1 MAYTSG
7 LRMLMDDLKKII
19 HGNHN
24 PLFNNNPMILSER
37 PQFQLL
43 YRELDSI
50 VQTLSNIHH
59 HHELEKVRN
68 LKKRFKDV
76 AEEAQDTIDLY
87 LSAVTVDFGDIGLS
101 PTSDVFKTS
110 LDLENVM
117 KSLKSLKVEVTTI
130 NSDIMKMD
138 PSPRINSLK
147 THSARDAAG
156 TSTSSTRSPLG
167 KMKPSMEEIVVGFD
181 RDAGI
186 IRDKLTEDT
195 KQLCVVSIVG
205 MGGLGKTTLATKLFN
220 DPFIKYHFH
229 IRAWATVSE
238 TYVRRDLLIQILTST
253 GGVKKDLEKDH
264 DSALREKLH
273 KKLIR
278 RRYLI
283 VIDDIW
289 SIEAWDDLK
298 LFFPHDNTASR
309 ILLTSRQ
316 NDVALHVKP
325 DGFVHSLPYLTEEE
339 SWELL
344 KKKVFH
350 GDECPEWF
358 IKPGRHIAR
367 KCHGLPLS
375 VVVMAGVLAQE
386 PTNQDLWE
394 EVACS
399 VSSYIV
405 GEQKGCLE
413 TLALSY
419 YHLPDHLRECFLYLG
434 GFSEDFR
441 INVKKA
447 IRSWVAEGFIEEDGN
462 RSLEDTAKAYLMD
475 LINRNLVIVERRNEI
490 GDVKACKLH
499 DLVRELCGQKA
510 KEEGFFLKIDLTAS
524 STQLLEGIGYEQ
536 HRIFTNQSVNVLKMP
551 HSLTRTVRTLCYF
564 HVIEGTFDSIP
575 RCFVL
580 LRVLDLQDCRAH
592 DFPQGFFSSLVH
604 LRYLAI
610 WYSHLVNLRHLWSN
624 CLLHL
629 PYNEKPLNLH
639 SVSKVKFKD
648 GVDNFQKCFPNIRK
662 LALWDC
668 VDFHNY
674 SKYLEL
680 LPYLENLK
688 LMGRWSTTLPLGP
701 IAFPAT
707 LKKLSLLRCDLPW
720 SDMSII
726 QLLPNLE
733 VLKLENSFRLTG
745 GQWDACE
752 QQFRQLKL
760 LKLKYL
766 DIKQWAASSTSFPCL
781 KQLLVLEC
789 WDLEE
794 IPLEI
799 GEIATLELI
808 EIVRCSKSLVNS
820 ERVSDQ
826 QNHPLAMHF
835 GAAGWAGS
843 AQRARV
849 RELQVGQA
857 VGLSGLATPHLN
869 KMAYSGLRILMDDL
883 KKIIHGNHNPLFNNN
898 PMILSERPQFQL
910 LYQEL
915 DSIIQTLS
923 DIHQHH
929 RHHHHELETVGN
941 LKKRLKD
948 AAEEAQDII
957 DLYLSAVTV
966 DFSDSEPASTSSH
979 VSKTSLDLKNVKRSI
994 ESIKVEFMTI
1004 DIHNMKID
1012 PTPRIDTRSPSR
1024 KMKPSMEEFVV
1035 GHDRDA
1041 EIVRDKLVE
1050 DTKQLSIVSIVGMGG
1065 IAFNKTMKKTMTFNF
1080 GEKLHK
1086 NLIGRRYLIIID
1098 DIWSIKVWDDLKVFF
1113 PHENTGSRILL
1124 TTRVNEVALHVK
1136 PHGFVHSLPCLTEEE
1151 SWELLKQKVFHG
1163 DECPEWLIKHG
1174 MQIAE
1179 KCHGLPLSVVVMAG
1193 VLAEESMNHDLWE
1206 EIACSVS
1213 SYIFGDQSGCLAT
1226 LALSY
1231 HHLPDHLRECFL
1243 YLGGFPEDFRFD
1255 IERLIWLWVAE
1266 GFIEEAGNRSLEDTA
1281 KANLMDLINRNL
1293 VIIAKRDEIGDVIAC
1308 KLHDLVREL
1317 CVQKAKEEGLF
1328 LKIDSPTSS
1337 SQLLEGSTYEHRRIF
1352 TNQNVNFLNI
1362 PHSLIRTIRT
1372 LLSFHVSLHLLKSNP
1387 HSFVL
1392 LRVLDLRESRSRD
1405 SPQWLALLVHLRCE
1419 LPWSHMSI
1427 IQLLP
1432 NLEVLKLE
1440 RNVFTT
1446 GRQWDASEQQFR
1458 QLKFLMLKDF
1468 DIKQW
1473 EASSA
1478 SFPCLKHLSVS
1489 RCKDLEE
1496 IPLEIGEIATLELI
1510 EIDTCNKSV
1519 VESVKRIKQE
1529 QDNEGNDELKIIVDG
1544 MELSFYSSQRGSS
1557 ESE

>member
-1 MAYTSG
+1 
-7 LRMLMDDLKKII
+7 
-19 HGNHN
+19 
-24 PLFNNNPMILSER
+24 
-37 PQFQLL
+37 
-43 YRELDSI
+43 
-50 VQTLSNIHH
+50 
-59 HHELEKVRN
+59 
-68 LKKRFKDV
+68 
-76 AEEAQDTIDLY
+76 
-87 LSAVTVDFGDIGLS
+87 
-101 PTSDVFKTS
+101 
-110 LDLENVM
+110 
-117 KSLKSLKVEVTTI
+117 
-130 NSDIMKMD
+130 
-138 PSPRINSLK
+138 
-147 THSARDAAG
+147 
-156 TSTSSTRSPLG
+156 
-167 KMKPSMEEIVVGFD
+167 
-181 RDAGI
+181 
-186 IRDKLTEDT
+186 
-195 KQLCVVSIVG
+195 
-205 MGGLGKTTLATKLFN
+205 
-220 DPFIKYHFH
+220 
-229 IRAWATVSE
+229 
-238 TYVRRDLLIQILTST
+238 
-253 GGVKKDLEKDH
+253 
-264 DSALREKLH
+264 
-273 KKLIR
+273 
-278 RRYLI
+278 
-283 VIDDIW
+283 
-289 SIEAWDDLK
+289 
-298 LFFPHDNTASR
+298 
-309 ILLTSRQ
+309 
-316 NDVALHVKP
+316 
-325 DGFVHSLPYLTEEE
+325 
-339 SWELL
+339 
-344 KKKVFH
+344 
-350 GDECPEWF
+350 
-358 IKPGRHIAR
+358 
-367 KCHGLPLS
+367 
-375 VVVMAGVLAQE
+375 
-386 PTNQDLWE
+386 
-394 EVACS
+394 
-399 VSSYIV
+399 
-405 GEQKGCLE
+405 
-413 TLALSY
+413 
-419 YHLPDHLRECFLYLG
+419 
-434 GFSEDFR
+434 
-441 INVKKA
+441 
-447 IRSWVAEGFIEEDGN
+447 
-462 RSLEDTAKAYLMD
+462 
-475 LINRNLVIVERRNEI
+475 
-490 GDVKACKLH
+490 
-499 DLVRELCGQKA
+499 
-510 KEEGFFLKIDLTAS
+510 
-524 STQLLEGIGYEQ
+524 
-536 HRIFTNQSVNVLKMP
+536 
-551 HSLTRTVRTLCYF
+551 
-564 HVIEGTFDSIP
+564 
-575 RCFVL
+575 
-580 LRVLDLQDCRAH
+580 
-592 DFPQGFFSSLVH
+592 
-604 LRYLAI
+604 
-610 WYSHLVNLRHLWSN
+610 
-624 CLLHL
+624 
-629 PYNEKPLNLH
+629 
-639 SVSKVKFKD
+639 
-648 GVDNFQKCFPNIRK
+648 
-662 LALWDC
+662 
-668 VDFHNY
+668 
-674 SKYLEL
+674 
-680 LPYLENLK
+680 
-688 LMGRWSTTLPLGP
+688 
-701 IAFPAT
+701 
-707 LKKLSLLRCDLPW
+707 
-720 SDMSII
+720 
-726 QLLPNLE
+726 
-733 VLKLENSFRLTG
+733 
-745 GQWDACE
+745 
-752 QQFRQLKL
+752 
-760 LKLKYL
+760 
-766 DIKQWAASSTSFPCL
+766 
-781 KQLLVLEC
+781 
-789 WDLEE
+789 
-794 IPLEI
+794 
-799 GEIATLELI
+799 
-808 EIVRCSKSLVNS
+808 
-820 ERVSDQ
+820 
-826 QNHPLAMHF
+826 
-835 GAAGWAGS
+835 
-843 AQRARV
+843 
-849 RELQVGQA
+849 
-857 VGLSGLATPHLN
+857 
-869 KMAYSGLRILMDDL
+869 MAYSGLRILMDDL

-898 PMILSERPQFQL
+898 PMILSERPQFEQ

-915 DSIIQTLS
+915 DCIIQTLS

-966 DFSDSEPASTSSH
+966 DFSDSEPASTSLH
-979 VSKTSLDLKNVKRSI
+979 VSKTSLDLKNVMRSI

-1004 DIHNMKID
+1004 DMHNMKID

-1065 IAFNKTMKKTMTFNF
+1065 IGKTTLAAKLFNDSFIKYHFHIRAWATVSQSYERKELMTQILESISVQQDHEKDNDFQLR
-1080 GEKLHK
+1080 EKLHK
-1086 NLIGRRYLIIID
+1086 NLIGRRYLIVID

-1136 PHGFVHSLPCLTEEE
+1136 PHGFVHSLPCLTGEE

-1405 SPQWLALLVHLRCE
+1405 SPQWLALLVHLRYLAIRCLGEFPNSICNLWSLQTLILINSRSKHIYLPSNITNLVNLRHLWSNSMFCLPCIEKPMNLHSISKVMLKNRIPKVQICFPNIKKLVLYNGFDFQICSNNFFPYLEDLELFCMGLKGHIAFPAILKKLSLIKCE

-1446 GRQWDASEQQFR
+1446 GRQWDASEQQFQ

-1473 EASSA
+1473 EASST

-1489 RCKDLEE
+1489 WCKDLEE